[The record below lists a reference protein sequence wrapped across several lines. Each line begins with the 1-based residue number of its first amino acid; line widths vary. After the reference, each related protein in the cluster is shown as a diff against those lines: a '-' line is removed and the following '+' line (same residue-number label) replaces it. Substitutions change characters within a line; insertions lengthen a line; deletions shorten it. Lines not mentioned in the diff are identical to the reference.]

1 MIKKILIGLSL
12 IVMASGDIFS
22 ETIDSYDLIKLMKKE
37 CLYGIKNGLDVTDN
51 DDLRSGLKFFLHGG
65 GAYYYEIETDQCY
78 IGRFK
83 RHGEFCNTGA
93 PHNDCIK
100 K

>member
-12 IVMASGDIFS
+12 FVMASGDIFS

-78 IGRFK
+78 IRRFK
-83 RHGEFCNTGA
+83 RHGEFLTSQ
-93 PHNDCIK
+93 IS
-100 K
+100 